1 MSTSVPLKD
10 TKLFKPVQ
18 LTDAIKLQHRLVV
31 PPLGR
36 IRATGDHT
44 PSDLQLEHYDK
55 ASREPGSLVITEATA
70 ISKQA
75 GGYPYIPGIWDDK
88 HFAAWKQIV
97 DKVHE
102 NKSYLSVQLWSIG
115 APADVGV
122 LTAEGSPYKSASDG
136 IYLSEEIK
144 EKALKLNNPLTA
156 LTVEEIKDYVKQYG
170 YVAERA
176 VKESG
181 FDVLEIH
188 SAHGYLFDQF
198 FQTVTNKRT
207 DQYGGSIENRARFFL
222 EVIDEVISKV
232 GIEKVAFRLSPWAQT
247 SGMEGA
253 KADPHP
259 VVTYGYILHE
269 MQKRANKARAEGK
282 GKGFAYLSIV
292 EPRVNGTVDFDSDKV
307 VGSNDFVSL
316 IWDGNVIRAGNFE
329 KHRDALVKAVEDEND
344 KTLIAIGRVS
354 ISNPDLVHRLKN
366 DLELTPYDRSLFYSH
381 TNWGYNSYGNYGEGP
396 VIAKEIA
403 EKQLPKPLA

>member
-136 IYLSEEIK
+136 I
-144 EKALKLNNPLTA
+144 
-156 LTVEEIKDYVKQYG
+156 
-170 YVAERA
+170 
-176 VKESG
+176 
-181 FDVLEIH
+181 
-188 SAHGYLFDQF
+188 
-198 FQTVTNKRT
+198 
-207 DQYGGSIENRARFFL
+207 
-222 EVIDEVISKV
+222 
-232 GIEKVAFRLSPWAQT
+232 
-247 SGMEGA
+247 
-253 KADPHP
+253 
-259 VVTYGYILHE
+259 
-269 MQKRANKARAEGK
+269 
-282 GKGFAYLSIV
+282 
-292 EPRVNGTVDFDSDKV
+292 
-307 VGSNDFVSL
+307 
-316 IWDGNVIRAGNFE
+316 
-329 KHRDALVKAVEDEND
+329 
-344 KTLIAIGRVS
+344 
-354 ISNPDLVHRLKN
+354 
-366 DLELTPYDRSLFYSH
+366 
-381 TNWGYNSYGNYGEGP
+381 
-396 VIAKEIA
+396 
-403 EKQLPKPLA
+403 